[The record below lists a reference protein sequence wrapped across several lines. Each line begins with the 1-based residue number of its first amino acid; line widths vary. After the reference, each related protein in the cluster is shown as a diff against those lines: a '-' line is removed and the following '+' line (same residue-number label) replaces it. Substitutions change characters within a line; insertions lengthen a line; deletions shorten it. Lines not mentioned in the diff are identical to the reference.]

1 MLQNSTT
8 ATITK
13 EAEKGKT
20 YRILADRRKMTR
32 NQWLELRSRYCGGSD
47 VAKIIPNGSRYGTP
61 LSVYLDKKN
70 LVKRQPPSEAC
81 YFGSLFEDLLVKEF
95 SIRTGYK
102 TVSVPYVLQSVQAPW
117 LIADLDSVI
126 DFGNGTYGI
135 LEIKTTNSFSGAS
148 PDDWNNGE
156 AGNIPMEY
164 YFQCQTYLFV
174 TGLDICYIAVL
185 VAGQKFFYQPIH
197 RDPDCIEAIVKIT
210 KHWYERYFLTNTPP
224 PAGTGDGDL
233 LGKFYDRP
241 ERKEVQLPESAA
253 ALVDDYLS
261 ATQEIK
267 KWEDRKKLAQVKLE
281 EMMGNSGDTAVVGLR
296 RISWK
301 PVETKRFSASRAKE
315 LNLLTEEQ
323 IDQCST
329 VTSSRRF
336 SVTTIKAKNK

>member
-1 MLQNSTT
+1 MLKTATT

-13 EAEKGKT
+13 EATKQKP
-20 YRILADRRKMTR
+20 YRILADRRKMTKE
-32 NQWLELRSRYCGGSD
+32 QWLELRSRYCGGSD

-135 LEIKTTNSFSGAS
+135 LEIKTTNSISGAS

-197 RDPDCIEAIVKIT
+197 RDPECIEAIVKIT
-210 KHWYERYFLTNTPP
+210 KHWYEQYYLANTLP
-224 PAGTGDGDL
+224 PAGPSEGDL
-233 LGKFYDRP
+233 LGKFYNRP

-261 ATQEIK
+261 ATQEMK

-281 EMMGNSGDTAVVGLR
+281 EMMGNSGDTAVVGQN

-301 PVETKRFSASRAKE
+301 PVETRRFSASRAKE
-315 LNLLTEEQ
+315 LNLLSEDQ
-323 IDQCST
+323 IAQCSVLT
-329 VTSSRRF
+329 ASRRF
-336 SVTTIKAKNK
+336 SITEIKRKNK